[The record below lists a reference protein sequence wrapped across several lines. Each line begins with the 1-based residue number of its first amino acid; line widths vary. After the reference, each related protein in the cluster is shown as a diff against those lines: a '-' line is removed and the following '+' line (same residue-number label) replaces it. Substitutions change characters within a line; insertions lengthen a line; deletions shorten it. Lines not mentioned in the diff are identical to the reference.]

1 MERIEGKLFNSYRDI
16 FKLLHNMIIYDSRFD
31 LGMIRLLRIMVANLI
46 RKNPD
51 LEIQGL
57 HIDLIRDPSYSSM
70 ADYV

>member
-1 MERIEGKLFNSYRDI
+1 
-16 FKLLHNMIIYDSRFD
+16 MI
-31 LGMIRLLRIMVANLI
+31 LLLRIMVANLI